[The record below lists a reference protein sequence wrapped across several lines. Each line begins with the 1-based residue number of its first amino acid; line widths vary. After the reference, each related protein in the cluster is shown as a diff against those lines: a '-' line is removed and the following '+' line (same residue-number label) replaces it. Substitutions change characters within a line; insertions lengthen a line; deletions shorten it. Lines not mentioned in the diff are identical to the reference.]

1 MKRWFTLTSC
11 AALSI
16 GTILIACTA
25 CATDAPLIVR
35 PENLKWF
42 SPPGNPALQGAW
54 VIGSEQSRGAYV
66 LRVNLAAGGRIP
78 PHIHPDER
86 NTTVLSGTLYVG
98 FGNSFDEAKM
108 MAIPTGGVYLAPA
121 HVAHYVW
128 AKEGDV
134 IYQEA
139 GSGPTATTPVKP

>member
-1 MKRWFTLTSC
+1 MKQRFAWVSC
-11 AALSI
+11 RALISGAALSAC
-16 GTILIACTA
+16 IACA
-25 CATDAPLIVR
+25 ADAPLIVR
-35 PENLKWF
+35 PGNLKWF

-54 VIGSEQSRGAYV
+54 VVGGEQSRGAYV
-66 LRVNLAAGGRIP
+66 LRVKLAAGGRIP

-98 FGNSFDEAKM
+98 FGNTFDETKM
-108 MAIPTGGVYLAPA
+108 MAIPTGYVYVAPA

-134 IYQEA
+134 VYQEA
-139 GSGPTATTPVKP
+139 GSGPTATTLVKP